1 MYGLIGFSIIVTPI
15 AIYND
20 ITVSMA
26 LVTVFTMMFVAIIS
40 LIAIINDNE
49 LT

>member
-1 MYGLIGFSIIVTPI
+1 
-15 AIYND
+15 
-20 ITVSMA
+20 MA
-26 LVTVFTMMFVAIIS
+26 LVTVFTMIFVAIIS